1 MAGVLPIQYFGLA
14 LWPFSPPVRAAM
26 VENDGF
32 IPLQPQRTKF
42 KFKEGVHQL
51 GTSRSEAGASV
62 SMGWN
67 QAILAQAQGW
77 GEVTLG
83 LRPHHRRPHLQERQ
97 PPKQELLPGDGLT
110 ATQRAKFRLH
120 AAVAPKPEEVSA
132 KVAPRL
138 SVEMPL
144 QLMPSSTSTQGRLH
158 KITADPLRR
167 VEEFWISLHND
178 LKEVW
183 CKATNYPVQ
192 IAKTGVFAGEVGR
205 WHARD
210 GKPHGLGAL
219 LLQDM
224 QHLGSFRGGR
234 ADGEGM
240 CFSSNGSLWQGRWV
254 MNLRVGEFVC
264 LDSQGKI
271 WLEEYDNKGKRL
283 ARELHGAADCNG
295 AALQAARCG
304 QCGWLHHPQFNH
316 EFACQSAATL
326 GVGHS
331 ECFERQISANSNHK
345 FAAHS
350 TH

>member
-1 MAGVLPIQYFGLA
+1 
-14 LWPFSPPVRAAM
+14 M

-51 GTSRSEAGASV
+51 GTSRCEAGASV

-67 QAILAQAQGW
+67 QAILAQGQGW
-77 GEVTLG
+77 GEVNLG
-83 LRPHHRRPHLQERQ
+83 QRPHHRRPHLLNERQ
-97 PPKQELLPGDGLT
+97 PPRQWLLPSDGLT
-110 ATQRAKFRLH
+110 ATQRAEARLH
-120 AAVAPKPEEVSA
+120 ASVAPEPEEVSA
-132 KVAPRL
+132 KAAPRL

-144 QLMPSSTSTQGRLH
+144 RLMPSIAKRGRLRRN
-158 KITADPLRR
+158 AMDPWGG
-167 VEEFWISLHND
+167 VEEFWIALHKD

-183 CKATNYPVQ
+183 RKAPNSPMP
-192 IAKTGVFAGEVGR
+192 IANTAVFAGEVGR
-205 WHARD
+205 WSDRD

-224 QHLGSFRGGR
+224 QHLGSFRDGR
-234 ADGEGM
+234 ADGEGV

-283 ARELHGAADCNG
+283 ARQLHGTPDCKD
-295 AALQAARCG
+295 AAREAVRCE

-316 EFACQSAATL
+316 EFACQKHRGAATA

-331 ECFERQISANSNHK
+331 ECLERQISAISPRK
-345 FAAHS
+345 FSAHA
-350 TH
+350 TC